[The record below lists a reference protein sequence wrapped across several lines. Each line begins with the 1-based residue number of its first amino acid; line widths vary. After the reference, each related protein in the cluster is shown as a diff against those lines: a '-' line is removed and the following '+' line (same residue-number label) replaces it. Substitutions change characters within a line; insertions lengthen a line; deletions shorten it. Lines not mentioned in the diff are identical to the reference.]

1 MQSFDN
7 GASRTLTDILQTETW
22 KRLRLAPHGGSSAGA
37 KASYVLLYGRSI
49 GVRFEIDRTTAQRNV
64 APVGVERCGDPR
76 FAESHH
82 QTPCFLDT
90 SLTISARRRKPLA
103 HHTSLFGKQPRI
115 AAMKTLLIS
124 AASLVFISGT
134 ALAREVILTPSV
146 PFHGASAPAEHRA
159 ARLESPVREGAVF
172 CSAMYVT
179 TTRGD
184 GSSATRKS
192 VNCDE

>member
-1 MQSFDN
+1 M
-7 GASRTLTDILQTETW
+7 
-22 KRLRLAPHGGSSAGA
+22 
-37 KASYVLLYGRSI
+37 SYFTGRSI
-49 GVRFEIDRTTAQRNV
+49 GVRFDIDRTTAQLNV
-64 APVGVERCGDPR
+64 APIGVERGGDPR
-76 FAESHH
+76 FAGSHQ
-82 QTPCFLDT
+82 QTPRFVDS
-90 SLTISARRRKPLA
+90 SLTISACRRKPLA

-124 AASLVFISGT
+124 AASLIFIFGT

-146 PFHGASAPAEHRA
+146 PFDGASAPAEHRA

-172 CSAMYVT
+172 CSTMYVT